1 MWEILYIAY
10 HKVAYTPFYLVTEVT
25 IVLILIKAL
34 YLSEQMI
41 LESLLLIR
49 ITHPKGEHVYSKIL
63 HMMVKDGSS
72 AFLTLFLLFSDGTLD
87 STCRSS
93 ILCLHIQ

>member
-1 MWEILYIAY
+1 MLYIAY

-41 LESLLLIR
+41 LDSLLLNR

-72 AFLTLFLLFSDGTLD
+72 AFLTLFLPFSDGTLD